1 MYIKDAD
8 PENAVDLKS
17 YNETLGQLLGEW
29 HENDTD
35 AVAAAMADWLTG
47 LRDPYATQKLANAI
61 KLRAESIIERAEE
74 AAAVDPRDGW
84 QS

>member
-1 MYIKDAD
+1 MPYYAYLD

-35 AVAAAMADWLTG
+35 AVAAAMADYLTG
-47 LRDPYATQKLANAI
+47 PLDMHATSKLVRAI
-61 KLRAESIIERAEE
+61 LTRAESIIARAEE
-74 AAAVDPRDGW
+74 SRQTGGPE
-84 QS
+84 